1 VTSCKLYLESTRGV
15 DYAAMEWYFQG
26 IKQLRVMAMNTN
38 IGSLIV
44 RTPRVLGG
52 RPRIDGTRIAVRT
65 IAILYKQGLSPEE
78 IADQY
83 TQLSLAQVYAALT
96 YYHSTQAEIEAD
108 IAAEQEEYDRMARAH
123 DRTQKSA

>member
-1 VTSCKLYLESTRGV
+1 M
-15 DYAAMEWYFQG
+15 D
-26 IKQLRVMAMNTN
+26 TN

-44 RTPRVLGG
+44 RTPQVLGG

-83 TQLSLAQVYAALT
+83 PQLSLAQVYAALT
-96 YYHSTQAEIEAD
+96 YYHATQVEIEAD
-108 IAAEQEEYDRMARAH
+108 IAAEQDEYDRLALEH
-123 DRTQKSA
+123 DRTRKSA

>member
-1 VTSCKLYLESTRGV
+1 
-15 DYAAMEWYFQG
+15 ME
-26 IKQLRVMAMNTN
+26 TD

-44 RTPRVLGG
+44 RTPGVLGG

-83 TQLSLAQVYAALT
+83 PQLSLAQVYAALT
-96 YYHSTQAEIEAD
+96 YYHATQAEIEAD
-108 IAAEQEEYDRMARAH
+108 IAAEQGEYDRLARVH
-123 DRTQKSA
+123 NRTRKSA

>member
-1 VTSCKLYLESTRGV
+1 
-15 DYAAMEWYFQG
+15 ME
-26 IKQLRVMAMNTN
+26 TD

-44 RTPRVLGG
+44 RTSGVLGG

-83 TQLSLAQVYAALT
+83 PQLSLAQVYAALT
-96 YYHSTQAEIEAD
+96 YYHATQAEIEAD
-108 IAAEQEEYDRMARAH
+108 IAAEQGEYDRLAGVH
-123 DRTQKSA
+123 NRTRKSA